1 MTEIQ
6 ISPEYKKIKDR
17 LDHLIKEFSILQ
29 EEEGYLL
36 HHEKPV
42 LIIKYNLEIGKYVL
56 EFLTKNLE
64 ILKLKRKIE
73 LIQAYINQNI
83 DVDMNH
89 IEETLQT
96 EYKTWMEQITSL
108 DEDIQSAKKVSLVDI
123 DLNLT
128 KNVKDLYRK
137 LVRRLHPDLNENLS
151 ERERLLWN
159 RLSLAYENF
168 DLEEMKTIEMLLDS
182 MEEVQETSGLDELK
196 KKVETI
202 WDKLL
207 KMENSLEKI
216 KQSFPFSM
224 KDNIMNP
231 DWVRGEVEGYR
242 SKIDEIEKIYPE
254 YNKIYQGL
262 LIQLYGKI
270 PEHPENL

>member
-137 LVRRLHPDLNENLS
+137 LVRRLHPDLNENTVFESDS
-151 ERERLLWN
+151 EDEQRIN
-159 RLSLAYENF
+159 NDDNFNFGYENLTF
-168 DLEEMKTIEMLLDS
+168 
-182 MEEVQETSGLDELK
+182 
-196 KKVETI
+196 
-202 WDKLL
+202 
-207 KMENSLEKI
+207 
-216 KQSFPFSM
+216 
-224 KDNIMNP
+224 
-231 DWVRGEVEGYR
+231 
-242 SKIDEIEKIYPE
+242 
-254 YNKIYQGL
+254 
-262 LIQLYGKI
+262 
-270 PEHPENL
+270 